1 MGKQAFSIEDGNLG
15 NAPITTSVKR
25 TNSDIDCSFER
36 NPTTND
42 VYKKT
47 EAAAVR
53 QSIKNLLMTNRGS
66 VPFKPSYGGGLESL
80 LFSLDTDI
88 DEYDIEEVV
97 ESQIKLFEPR
107 AVLREVTANI
117 QGDYN
122 SVSIT
127 IVFQVIN
134 TSKIVSME
142 LSIARAR

>member
-1 MGKQAFSIEDGNLG
+1 MGKQFSVQDGNLS

-66 VPFKPSYGGGLESL
+66 VPFKPVYGGNLESF
-80 LFSLDTDI
+80 LFQLDTEI
-88 DEYDIEEVV
+88 EAYDIEEAVRT
-97 ESQIKLFEPR
+97 QIELFEPR
-107 AVLREVTANI
+107 AVLRRVTANI

-122 SVSIT
+122 SVSLT

-134 TSKIVSME
+134 TPKVVTME
-142 LSIARAR
+142 LAISRAR

>member
-1 MGKQAFSIEDGNLG
+1 MGKQFSIEDGNLS

-53 QSIKNLLMTNRGS
+53 QSIKNLLMTNKGS
-66 VPFKPSYGGGLESL
+66 VPFKPLYGGGLESL

-88 DEYDIEEVV
+88 DEEDIEEIV
-97 ESQIKLFEPR
+97 ERQIRLFEPR
-107 AVLREVTANI
+107 AVLREVNADI
-117 QGDYN
+117 KGDYN

-134 TSKIVSME
+134 TPKVVTME
-142 LSIARAR
+142 LAIARAR